1 MTGHAANV
9 SILYPGV
16 PVLERARRAHDD
28 GFAAIESWW
37 PFPTAGPSDTEVDA
51 FVASVADAGV
61 ELVAMNTFGGDLAAG
76 ERGIASV
83 PHRRAE
89 FDDSLAVALEVG
101 RRLGTTM
108 FNTLVGTGPLRD
120 LAVDRLALAAT
131 TAQREGRRI
140 LVEPLSGVDDYPI
153 TTAGDAF
160 ALAGTL
166 GRGAGVL
173 GDLYHLAVNG
183 EDLDAV
189 IARHADRI
197 AHVQLADAPGR
208 HEPGTGELDFAHL
221 LTALHTAGY
230 RGRTALEYVP
240 TRPDFAWL
248 GEEDA

>member
-153 TTAGDAF
+153 TTARDAF
-160 ALAGTL
+160 ALVGAL
-166 GRGAGVL
+166 GPGAGVL

-183 EDLDAV
+183 EDVDAL
-189 IARHADRI
+189 IATRGADL

-208 HEPGTGELDFAHL
+208 GAPGTGSLPLGRWTD
-221 LTALHTAGY
+221 ALARVGY
-230 RGRTALEYVP
+230 GGWVVLEHHP
-240 TRPDFAWL
+240 
-248 GEEDA
+248 G

>member
-183 EDLDAV
+183 EDVDAL
-189 IARHADRI
+189 IATRGPDL

-208 HEPGTGELDFAHL
+208 GAPGTGSLPLGRWTD
-221 LTALHTAGY
+221 ALARVGY
-230 RGRTALEYVP
+230 GGWVVLEHHP
-240 TRPDFAWL
+240 
-248 GEEDA
+248 G

>member
-28 GFAAIESWW
+28 GFTAIESWW

-153 TTAGDAF
+153 TTAADAF

-183 EDLDAV
+183 EDVDAL
-189 IARHADRI
+189 IATRGADL

-208 HEPGTGELDFAHL
+208 GAPGTGSLPLGRWTD
-221 LTALHTAGY
+221 ALARVGY
-230 RGRTALEYVP
+230 GGWVVLEHHP
-240 TRPDFAWL
+240 
-248 GEEDA
+248 G